1 LFFGCIITYQGDLN
15 VLDGKIK
22 MFFLKYFLMVLKC
35 HRYDVPGVDVFNV
48 FYVQYRYGGIFAMFK
63 IRHANGW
70 IKKQLT

>member
-1 LFFGCIITYQGDLN
+1 
-15 VLDGKIK
+15 